1 MCKVLTLKHTYFFS
15 FSFLHFTAILPFQR
29 VMLSNEV
36 FLVFNSAVVFL
47 GVPHLR
53 NRSRNESGENLRSRS
68 RSIFKQPFLDLS
80 PSRENQGNRNTSW
93 SRKNLGNGNR
103 CRTRSRGKVGGFKP
117 GKTEEQEQREAEE
130 KKQKDLQAAIS
141 PLMSGRDSSVIAN
154 ALLLLIILWSSA
166 VVFLKLFL

>member
-1 MCKVLTLKHTYFFS
+1 MYNHDQK
-15 FSFLHFTAILPFQR
+15 
-29 VMLSNEV
+29 
-36 FLVFNSAVVFL
+36 L

-103 CRTRSRGKVGGFKP
+103 SRTRSRGKVGGFKP